1 MLFVCVCT
9 NIDVLLGNQFF
20 PSTFHVG
27 PGDGTQVAWLKQQQ
41 GPWPSPDLVGP
52 KWGLSV
58 SWSSVLWPLQLLSLG
73 LIFRAMFNSVKIM
86 KWSGRKLQEKQ
97 AVSSEIT
104 EGLMVVGSERQE
116 WSWDRE
122 QFKLQVISSVL
133 HPSSRSSHPASYLK
147 TLNILFCRDIS
158 GMRIL
163 RPRPWIIHF
172 H

>member
-1 MLFVCVCT
+1 MYFWGISSFLLPFMW
-9 NIDVLLGNQFF
+9 VLEKELR
-20 PSTFHVG
+20 
-27 PGDGTQVAWLKQQQ
+27 WLDLSSNR
-41 GPWPSPDLVGP
+41 GLDPLHDLVSP

-58 SWSSVLWPLQLLSLG
+58 SWHSVLWPVQLLSLG

-104 EGLMVVGSERQE
+104 EGLMVVGSEGQE
-116 WSWDRE
+116 WSWDME
-122 QFKLQVISSVL
+122 QFKLQVILSLL
-133 HPSSRSSHPASYLK
+133 HPSTRSSHPASYLK